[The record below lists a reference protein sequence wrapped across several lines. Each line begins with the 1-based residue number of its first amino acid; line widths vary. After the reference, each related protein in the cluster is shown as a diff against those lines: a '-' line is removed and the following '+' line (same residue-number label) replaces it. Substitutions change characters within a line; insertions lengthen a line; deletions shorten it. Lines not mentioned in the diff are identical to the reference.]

1 MKFLS
6 LLLGLVIFIAV
17 LYQSV
22 FTPAINQQAIK
33 NPANPEELP
42 ALQTLKQARQ
52 LQQSINNRT
61 QETDYQDRMKQ
72 Y

>member
-6 LLLGLVIFIAV
+6 LLLGLVIFVAV

-22 FTPAINQQAIK
+22 FTPAVNSQVSK
-33 NPANPEELP
+33 PVSPKELP
-42 ALQTLKQARQ
+42 ALQTLKQAQQ
-52 LQQSINNRT
+52 LQHNINSQT
-61 QETDYQDRMKQ
+61 QEMDYKDRMKR